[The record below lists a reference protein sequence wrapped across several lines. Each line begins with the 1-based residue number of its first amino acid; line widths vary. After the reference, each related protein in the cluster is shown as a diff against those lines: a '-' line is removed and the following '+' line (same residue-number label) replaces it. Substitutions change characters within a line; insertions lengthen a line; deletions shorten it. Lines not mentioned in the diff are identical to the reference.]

1 MLDLFQRGGWTMWG
15 LLAAAIV
22 GLVYIIE
29 RFVTLT
35 IKSRVNPQKFIK
47 TIEKKLQSG
56 GVEEAIAYCKR
67 NPSPVAKIVLEG
79 LKEYQKSGANKDAIE
94 EALNRAAISELA
106 FLDRGMPQLA
116 AVVTLAP
123 MMGFLGTVS
132 GMISAF
138 DAIAMAGTV
147 EAKLVA
153 SGISEALI
161 TTMTGLVIAI
171 PVAAAHVTYQAM
183 INGYIRKI
191 DEASNY
197 LVKTLLEMG
206 E

>member
-35 IKSRVNPQKFIK
+35 IKSRVNPQQFIK
-47 TIEKKLQSG
+47 TIEKKLKSG

-67 NPSPVAKIVLEG
+67 NSSPVAKIALEA
-79 LKEYQKSGANKDAIE
+79 LKEYQVVGGNKDALE
-94 EALNRAAISELA
+94 EALNRAAITELA
-106 FLDRGMPQLA
+106 FLDRGMAQLSS
-116 AVVTLAP
+116 VVTLAP

-161 TTMTGLVIAI
+161 TTATGLVIAI
-171 PVAAAHVTYQAM
+171 PVAAAHVAYQAQ

-197 LVKTLLEMG
+197 LVKVLVEMG

>member
-1 MLDLFQRGGWTMWG
+1 MLDLFNRGGWTMWG
-15 LLAAAIV
+15 LLAAAIF

-29 RFVTLT
+29 RFVTLL
-35 IKSRVNPQKFIK
+35 IKSKVNPNEFVK
-47 TIEKKLQSG
+47 TIEKKVKDG
-56 GVEEAIAYCKR
+56 DVEGAIAYCKK
-67 NPSPVAKIVLEG
+67 NPSPIAKIVLEG
-79 LKEYQKSGANKDAIE
+79 LKEYQVSGGNKDALE
-94 EALNRAAISELA
+94 EAFNRAAITELA
-106 FLDRGMPQLA
+106 FLDRGMAELS

-161 TTMTGLVIAI
+161 TTATGLVIAI
-171 PVAAAHVTYQAM
+171 PVAAAHVVYQSI

-197 LVKTLLEMG
+197 MIKILVKTG